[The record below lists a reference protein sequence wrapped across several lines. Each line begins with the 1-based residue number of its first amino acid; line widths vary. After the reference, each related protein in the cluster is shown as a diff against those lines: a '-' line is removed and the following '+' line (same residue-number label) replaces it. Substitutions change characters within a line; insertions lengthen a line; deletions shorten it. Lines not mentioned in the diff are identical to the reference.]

1 MRGNSRQWYLV
12 PGWIAAA
19 TAAAL
24 IVPLTAAAPGMA
36 AEPASS
42 SAEPDQAAGR
52 WSSAAVGQL
61 INAIA
66 AANDEGLNPA
76 DYGLAELRRVAADGQ
91 GPALDTLA
99 TQSALALANDYYFG
113 KVANRGNMQWMIDRS
128 TDERAQ
134 LPARLEAAVE
144 ARKLDEFFTAL
155 LPSDDRYQALK
166 TALADASGPDRD
178 RLRVNMERWRW
189 MPRSIATNHLYVN
202 VPSYQLKVVQD
213 GVQLS
218 SYDVVVGARRT
229 PTPQMVSPTGSLVVN
244 PSWYVPPSIVKT
256 SRLRPGRGGYI
267 YKTSASG
274 GYSVIQPPG
283 PRNALGKIKFNL
295 DNRQAIYL
303 HDTNAKSAFSR
314 SERALSHGCVRVKD
328 IDRLAAELMSNG
340 GDGSSLDQALARS
353 RTATLRLPQTWPVYI
368 VYFTADID
376 EGGAVTTYGDPY
388 GYDARVLAGLG
399 GPSVPARPVAAKP
412 IEMASNG

>member
-1 MRGNSRQWYLV
+1 
-12 PGWIAAA
+12 
-19 TAAAL
+19 
-24 IVPLTAAAPGMA
+24 
-36 AEPASS
+36 
-42 SAEPDQAAGR
+42 
-52 WSSAAVGQL
+52 
-61 INAIA
+61 
-66 AANDEGLNPA
+66 
-76 DYGLAELRRVAADGQ
+76 
-91 GPALDTLA
+91 
-99 TQSALALANDYYFG
+99 
-113 KVANRGNMQWMIDRS
+113 
-128 TDERAQ
+128 
-134 LPARLEAAVE
+134 
-144 ARKLDEFFTAL
+144 
-155 LPSDDRYQALK
+155 
-166 TALADASGPDRD
+166 
-178 RLRVNMERWRW
+178 
-189 MPRSIATNHLYVN
+189 
-202 VPSYQLKVVQD
+202 
-213 GVQLS
+213 
-218 SYDVVVGARRT
+218 
-229 PTPQMVSPTGSLVVN
+229 MVSPTGSLVVN

-295 DNRQAIYL
+295 ANDQAIYL
-303 HDTNAKSAFSR
+303 HDTNAKSAFAR